1 MLKTNLKKIFER
13 TFRIYNKTFL
23 DFIIDGK
30 QYYDPKKQNLI
41 FMGSSLFKDNV
52 LKDRKIVKQELQQWA
67 LKIKNKYP
75 NANYFFKLHPI
86 YNQNQ
91 VLDYIQ
97 EITNGIFKPIILDA
111 KTPWE
116 NILLK
121 DYLSIKNN
129 KAFLFK
135 DKNTP
140 NFSLWGFQPTTSALL
155 TSFDFIRN
163 NTKLTNDEAQ
173 SIIGFDNFLVGKNYD
188 ILRRDYELNKDYTN
202 ENLQILERIY
212 GQLIFAKILKKFF

>member
-1 MLKTNLKKIFER
+1 MLKINLKKNFEH

-41 FMGSSLFKDNV
+41 FMGSSLFKNNV
-52 LKDRKIVKQELQQWA
+52 LKDRKIAKQELQQWA

-121 DYLSIKNN
+121 DYLSI
-129 KAFLFK
+129 
-135 DKNTP
+135 
-140 NFSLWGFQPTTSALL
+140 SLKTNRKLKTIYKYFYNLINGFYCL
-155 TSFDFIRN
+155 
-163 NTKLTNDEAQ
+163 
-173 SIIGFDNFLVGKNYD
+173 
-188 ILRRDYELNKDYTN
+188 
-202 ENLQILERIY
+202 IY
-212 GQLIFAKILKKFF
+212 N